1 MIMLYDFINTH
12 KEGTKDAIFSAT
24 YLIAS
29 VFLLLVALL
38 PKLFRL
44 TFQKH
49 INLLLFECFLISGG
63 IIYYWSKA
71 LLFITLAHAVLA
83 GAIVLFWIYLAQRR
97 GGEKVMV
104 SAKEILVP
112 ALLGNR
118 KIQWPELTNVVKKDD
133 LLTIDF
139 KNNKIVQ
146 IEISKMEGDEVEF
159 NRFCQRQLAAQN

>member
-12 KEGTKDAIFSAT
+12 KEGIKDAIFSAT

-29 VFLLLVALL
+29 VFLLIVALFS
-38 PKLFRL
+38 KQFRL

-71 LLFITLAHAVLA
+71 LLFITLAHTVLA
-83 GAIVLFWIYLAQRR
+83 GAIVLFWIYLVQRK
-97 GGEKVMV
+97 GGEKVVV
-104 SAKEILVP
+104 SAKEIFVP
-112 ALLGNR
+112 ALFGNR

-133 LLTIDF
+133 LLTFDF
-139 KNNKIVQ
+139 KNNKIIQ
-146 IEISKMEGDEVEF
+146 IEISKMEGDEIEF